1 MDVQRQ
7 DSPSLTS
14 EGPLNV
20 DGNSISGQ
28 ERRRAVQRALADEL
42 QLARLQADVLVRL
55 DEADQAGD
63 NEAVLVCHAELDHV
77 MTRMAEAEHV
87 RAGAGAALTDENDLI
102 CAGCG
107 AAAEPQYETPR
118 LLGYR
123 CSRCDWVGDDPTAEA
138 AGAAQRPRMPPARR
152 SSEPLSPS
160 GKCSRSWTTAERKPV
175 TRASARFAHCTMIS
189 PRSTAGFAGRSSRH
203 AAEARK
209 RITGWGTASAETCPQ
224 RARRDRTGR

>member
-1 MDVQRQ
+1 MQRQ
-7 DSPSLTS
+7 DSPSLTG
-14 EGPLNV
+14 EGRLSV
-20 DGNSISGQ
+20 DGNSISGH

-87 RAGAGAALTDENDLI
+87 RVGAGAAPADENDLI

-138 AGAAQRPRMPPARR
+138 DRR
-152 SSEPLSPS
+152 
-160 GKCSRSWTTAERKPV
+160 R
-175 TRASARFAHCTMIS
+175 
-189 PRSTAGFAGRSSRH
+189 
-203 AAEARK
+203 AEAK
-209 RITGWGTASAETCPQ
+209 DAACTAIE
-224 RARRDRTGR
+224 RAVESIGDALAILDHRGKKVRDEGMGMLRTLQDDLAAVDGRLRRAQ

>member
-1 MDVQRQ
+1 LDVQRQ

-28 ERRRAVQRALADEL
+28 ERRRALQRALADEL
-42 QLARLQADVLVRL
+42 QLSRLQADVLVRL

-87 RAGAGAALTDENDLI
+87 RVGAGATPADENDLI

-123 CSRCDWVGDDPTAEA
+123 CSSCDWVGDDPTAEA
-138 AGAAQRPRMPPARR
+138 DRR
-152 SSEPLSPS
+152 
-160 GKCSRSWTTAERKPV
+160 R
-175 TRASARFAHCTMIS
+175 
-189 PRSTAGFAGRSSRH
+189 
-203 AAEARK
+203 AEAKDAACSAVERAIESIGEVLAILGHRGK
-209 RITGWGTASAETCPQ
+209 KARDEGVAALSVLRDDLTAVDG
-224 RARRDRTGR
+224 RLRRTQ